1 MHVGIFFDRDGTINE
16 EGNYLSSPEQLKLI
30 PRATKAILEANTTG
44 SKVFIISNQ
53 AGVARGFMS
62 ELQVQLV
69 NNSLLQL
76 LHNEHCTI
84 DKLYYCPHHPDY
96 GEPPYRANCECRK
109 PKTGM
114 LLQAALEFHIDLA
127 SSFVVGDK
135 LIDIQTAINAG
146 ATGILVKTGYG
157 LKEMNLLQQNNV
169 HPAYIAE
176 DSYDAVQFIKQQL
189 TARANKQ
196 VS

>member
-16 EGNYLSSPEQLKLI
+16 EVNYLSSPEQLKLI
-30 PRATKAILEANTTG
+30 PRVIKAIQEANSSG

-62 ELQVQLV
+62 EQQVQHV

-76 LHNEHCTI
+76 LQQEHCTI

-96 GEPPYRANCECRK
+96 GEVPYRANCDCRK
-109 PKTGM
+109 PKIGM
-114 LLQAALEFHIDLA
+114 LLQAAHEFQIDLQ
-127 SSFVVGDK
+127 SSFVIGDK
-135 LIDIQTAINAG
+135 ISDVQTANNAG
-146 ATGILVKTGYG
+146 AQGILVKTGYG

-189 TARANKQ
+189 KVRANKL

>member
-16 EGNYLSSPEQLKLI
+16 EVNYLSSPEQLKLI
-30 PRATKAILEANTTG
+30 PRAIQAIQEANTTG

-53 AGVARGFMS
+53 AGVARGFMN
-62 ELQVQLV
+62 EEQVQLV
-69 NNSLLQL
+69 NKSLLQL
-76 LHNEHCTI
+76 LLQKDCTI

-96 GEPPYRANCECRK
+96 GEPPYRADCECRK
-109 PKTGM
+109 PKIGM
-114 LLQAALEFHIDLA
+114 LLQAALEFQIDLA

-135 LIDIQTAINAG
+135 LTDIQTATNAG

-157 LKEMNLLQQNNV
+157 LREMNLLRQNNV
-169 HPAYIAE
+169 HPAYIA
-176 DSYDAVQFIKQQL
+176 DDIFDAVQFIKQQL
-189 TARANKQ
+189 KARATIQ